1 MLSATDTDRGTV
13 LVVQHVACET
23 LGTIEH
29 ALRAQRLAHRYVRVH
44 EGDPIPTQENDSCG
58 LIVMGGPMSVYES
71 ERLPH
76 LVQEMR
82 LIESALA
89 DRRPVLGICLG
100 SQLLAQVLGSKVS
113 AGPRKEIGWQR
124 VRLNEPGQRDALWA
138 GAPAEF
144 QAFHW
149 HGDVFDVPPGCV
161 SLASSD
167 QTACQVFRSGAS
179 AYGVLFHMEVTESL
193 IDDIA
198 ASFPD
203 ELAQAGGSIEQ
214 LRLGAQEHLPALS
227 SIGERFFGGWA
238 RLAAL
243 GA

>member
-1 MLSATDTDRGTV
+1 LNASHADRGTV

-44 EGDPIPTQENDSCG
+44 AGDPIPSQANDSCG
-58 LIVMGGPMSVYES
+58 LIVLGGPMSVYES
-71 ERLPH
+71 DRLPH

-89 DRRPVLGICLG
+89 DHRPVLGVCLG
-100 SQLLAQVLGSKVS
+100 SQLLAHVLGSAVS
-113 AGPRKEIGWQR
+113 AGPRKEIGWYR
-124 VRLNEPGQRDALWA
+124 VRLNEPGQRDALWR

-144 QAFHW
+144 QGFHW
-149 HGDVFDVPPGCV
+149 HGDVFDVPPGCE

-167 QTACQVFRSGAS
+167 QTACQAFRSGTS

-193 IDDIA
+193 IDGMA

-203 ELAQAGGSIEQ
+203 ELAHAGGNIEQ
-214 LRLGAQEHLPALS
+214 LRLDAKEHLPALA

-238 RLAAL
+238 RLAAR

>member
-1 MLSATDTDRGTV
+1 LGASHADSGTV

-29 ALRAQRLAHRYVRVH
+29 ALRAQRLTHRYVRIH
-44 EGDPIPTQENDSCG
+44 EGDPIPSRANDSCG
-58 LIVMGGPMSVYES
+58 LIVLGGPMSVYES
-71 ERLPH
+71 DRLPH
-76 LVQEMR
+76 LAQEMR

-89 DRRPVLGICLG
+89 DHRPVLGVCLG

-113 AGPRKEIGWQR
+113 AGPCKEIGWHR

-144 QAFHW
+144 HGFHW
-149 HGDVFDVPPGCV
+149 HGDVFDVPPGCE

-167 QTACQVFRSGAS
+167 QTACQAFRSGTS

-193 IDDIA
+193 LDGMA

-203 ELAQAGGSIEQ
+203 ELAHAGGNIEQ
-214 LRLGAQEHLPALS
+214 LRLGAKEHLPALA

-238 RLAAL
+238 RLAAQR
-243 GA
+243 A

>member
-1 MLSATDTDRGTV
+1 
-13 LVVQHVACET
+13 
-23 LGTIEH
+23 
-29 ALRAQRLAHRYVRVH
+29 
-44 EGDPIPTQENDSCG
+44 
-58 LIVMGGPMSVYES
+58 MSVYES
-71 ERLPH
+71 DRLPH
-76 LVQEMR
+76 LAQEMR

-89 DRRPVLGICLG
+89 DHRPVLGVCLG

-113 AGPRKEIGWQR
+113 AGPRTEIGWHR
-124 VRLNEPGQRDALWA
+124 VRLNEPGQRDPLWA

-144 QAFHW
+144 QGFHW
-149 HGDVFDVPPGCV
+149 HGDVFDVPRGCE

-167 QTACQVFRSGAS
+167 QTACQAFRSGTS

-193 IDDIA
+193 LDGMA

-203 ELAQAGGSIEQ
+203 ELAHAGGNIEQ
-214 LRLGAQEHLPALS
+214 LHLGTKEHLPALA

-238 RLAAL
+238 RLAAR

>member
-1 MLSATDTDRGTV
+1 
-13 LVVQHVACET
+13 VVQHVGCET

-29 ALRAQRLAHRYVRVH
+29 ALRAQRLTPRYVRVH
-44 EGDPIPTQENDSCG
+44 EGDPIPSQVNDSCG
-58 LIVMGGPMSVYES
+58 LIVMGGPMSVYDS

-82 LIESALA
+82 LIQSALA
-89 DRRPVLGICLG
+89 AHCPVLGVCLG
-100 SQLLAQVLGSKVS
+100 SQLLAHVLGSKVS
-113 AGPRKEIGWQR
+113 AGSRKEIGWHR
-124 VRLNEPGQRDALWA
+124 VRLNEPGQRDPLWA

-144 QAFHW
+144 RGFHW
-149 HGDVFDVPPGCV
+149 HGDVFDVPPGCE

-167 QTACQVFRSGAS
+167 LTACQAFRSGTS

-193 IDDIA
+193 IDGMA

-203 ELAQAGGSIEQ
+203 ELAHAGGDIEE
-214 LRLGAQEHLPALS
+214 LRLGAKEHLPALS
-227 SIGERFFGGWA
+227 SISERFFGGWA
-238 RLAAL
+238 SLAAC

>member
-1 MLSATDTDRGTV
+1 M
-13 LVVQHVACET
+13 VQHVACET

-29 ALRAQRLAHRYVRVH
+29 ALRAHRLNPRYVRVH
-44 EGDPIPTQENDSCG
+44 EGDPIPSQRNDWCG
-58 LIVMGGPMSVYES
+58 LIVMGGPMSVYDF

-89 DRRPVLGICLG
+89 ADRPVLGVCLG
-100 SQLLAQVLGSKVS
+100 SQLLAHVLGSKVS
-113 AGPRKEIGWQR
+113 SSPRKEIGWHR
-124 VRLNEPGQRDALWA
+124 VRLNASGRRDPLWA
-138 GAPAEF
+138 GAPVEF
-144 QAFHW
+144 QGFHW
-149 HGDVFDVPPGCV
+149 HGDVFDVPPGCQ

-167 QTACQVFRSGAS
+167 QTACQAFRSGTS

-193 IDDIA
+193 IVLMA

-203 ELAQAGGSIEQ
+203 ELAQVGGNIEE
-214 LRLGAQEHLPALS
+214 LRRDAREHLTVLP

-238 RLAAL
+238 CLAAQS
-243 GA
+243 A

>member
-1 MLSATDTDRGTV
+1 LSASHADSGTV

-44 EGDPIPTQENDSCG
+44 AGDHIPLEGNDSCG

-89 DRRPVLGICLG
+89 DHLPVLGVCLG
-100 SQLLAQVLGSKVS
+100 SQLLAQVLGSEVS
-113 AGPRKEIGWQR
+113 AGPRKEIGWHR
-124 VRLNEPGQRDALWA
+124 VRLTEPGQRDPLWA

-144 QAFHW
+144 QGFHW
-149 HGDVFDVPPGCV
+149 HGDVFDVPPGCEA
-161 SLASSD
+161 LASSD
-167 QTACQVFRSGAS
+167 QTACQAFRSGTS

-193 IDDIA
+193 IGSMA
-198 ASFPD
+198 AGFRD
-203 ELAQAGGSIEQ
+203 ELAHAGGNIEQ
-214 LRLGAQEHLPALS
+214 LRLGAQEHLASLS
-227 SIGERFFGGWA
+227 SISERFFAGWA
-238 RLAAL
+238 RLGVR

>member
-1 MLSATDTDRGTV
+1 LSASHADRGTV

-29 ALRAQRLAHRYVRVH
+29 ALRAQLLTHRYVRVH
-44 EGDPIPTQENDSCG
+44 EGDPISSRLNDSCG
-58 LIVMGGPMSVYES
+58 LIVMGGPMSVHES

-76 LVQEMR
+76 LVHEMR

-89 DRRPVLGICLG
+89 DDRPVLGVCLG
-100 SQLLAQVLGSKVS
+100 SQLLAQVLGSKVF
-113 AGPRKEIGWQR
+113 AGPRKEIGWHR
-124 VRLNEPGQRDALWA
+124 VRLNELGQSDALWA

-149 HGDVFDVPPGCV
+149 HGDVFDVPPGCE

-167 QTACQVFRSGAS
+167 QTACQAFRSGTS
-179 AYGVLFHMEVTESL
+179 AYGLLFHMEVTESL
-193 IDDIA
+193 IGSMA

-203 ELAQAGGSIEQ
+203 ELTHAGGNIEQ

>member
-1 MLSATDTDRGTV
+1 VNASHPDRGTV
-13 LVVQHVACET
+13 LVVQHVASET

-29 ALRAQRLAHRYVRVH
+29 ALRAQRLTPRYVRVH
-44 EGDPIPTQENDSCG
+44 EGDAIPSHGNDSCG
-58 LIVMGGPMSVYES
+58 LIVMGGPMSVYDS

-89 DRRPVLGICLG
+89 ALRPVLGVCLG
-100 SQLLAQVLGSKVS
+100 SQLLAHVLGSEVS
-113 AGPRKEIGWQR
+113 AGPRKEIGWHR
-124 VRLNEPGQRDALWA
+124 VCLNASGQRDPLWA

-144 QAFHW
+144 QGFHW
-149 HGDVFDVPPGCV
+149 HGDVFDVPPGCE

-193 IDDIA
+193 IDAMA

-203 ELAQAGGSIEQ
+203 ELAHAGGSMEQ
-214 LRLGAQEHLPALS
+214 LRLGAKEHLPALS
-227 SIGERFFGGWA
+227 SVGERFFGGWA
-238 RLAAL
+238 RLVAR

>member
-1 MLSATDTDRGTV
+1 LGASHADSGTV
-13 LVVQHVACET
+13 LVVQHVASET

-29 ALRAQRLAHRYVRVH
+29 ALRAQRLTHRYVRIH
-44 EGDPIPTQENDSCG
+44 EGDPIPSQVNDSCG

-71 ERLPH
+71 KRLPH

-89 DRRPVLGICLG
+89 DHRPVLGVCLG
-100 SQLLAQVLGSKVS
+100 SQLLARVLGSEVF
-113 AGPRKEIGWQR
+113 AGPRMEIGWHR

-144 QAFHW
+144 QGFHW
-149 HGDVFDVPPGCV
+149 HGDLFDVPPGCE

-167 QTACQVFRSGAS
+167 LTDCQAFRSGTS

-193 IDDIA
+193 LDGMA

-203 ELAQAGGSIEQ
+203 ELAHAGGNIEQ
-214 LRLGAQEHLPALS
+214 LRLGAKEHLPALA

-238 RLAAL
+238 RLAAQ

>member
-1 MLSATDTDRGTV
+1 MSASHAVRGTV

-29 ALRAQRLAHRYVRVH
+29 AFRAQTLTPRYVRVH
-44 EGDPIPTQENDSCG
+44 EGDPIPSQGNDSRG
-58 LIVMGGPMSVYES
+58 LIVMGGPMSVYDS

-89 DRRPVLGICLG
+89 AHRPVLGVCLG
-100 SQLLAQVLGSKVS
+100 SQLLAHVLGSEVS
-113 AGPRKEIGWQR
+113 AGPRKEIGWHR
-124 VRLNEPGQRDALWA
+124 VRLNEPGQRDPLWA

-144 QAFHW
+144 QGFHW
-149 HGDVFDVPPGCV
+149 HGDVFDVPPGCE

-167 QTACQVFRSGAS
+167 QTACQAFRSGAS

-193 IDDIA
+193 IDGMA

-203 ELAQAGGSIEQ
+203 ELAHAGGNIEQ
-214 LRLGAQEHLPALS
+214 LCLGAKEHLPALS